1 MTGKITRKWSNIPI
15 TVKVSVAYAVCSI
28 LQKGIVFFTMPIF
41 AGILTKEQYGMYIV
55 YSSWVGVLSIILT
68 LNLAYGSFSK
78 AMVKF
83 EKDRDGYIASVEGIC
98 TALMLLFFII
108 YLPLR
113 KYWNRLFELPTVLVC
128 VLVAEIMTTTAIQIW
143 SGKKR
148 FEFKYKSVV
157 VITLCISILSPLL
170 AYILVINMEKKGYAR
185 IFGYAIVSI
194 LIGGSIYLINLIR
207 GKKFFK
213 KEYWKYGFQF
223 NIPLMAY
230 YFSQV
235 IFNQSDRIM
244 IDHMVGR
251 EEAAIYG
258 VAYTIAMV
266 LLFVLNAINN
276 SYVPWFYIKLKEGK
290 PEENKT
296 VSLIIAGLMAV
307 LLLGIIWLAPEAILF
322 LGGKK
327 YTEAVYVIPPVAS
340 SLLLLFYSQ
349 LFINVEFYYERK
361 KELVLASVGG
371 GLLNLIL
378 NWYLIP
384 IFGYIVAAYTTL
396 ASYIVFA
403 GANYFAMKKI
413 LREKNIEDNAYNY
426 KWLILILLFFTVL
439 TVVGVVLYDV
449 IWARIF
455 VALITLISLFILRR
469 KVKEYLK
476 IALGKR

>member
-113 KYWNRLFELPTVLVC
+113 QYWNRLFELPTVLVC

-290 PEENKT
+290 PEENGFFDYCRT
-296 VSLIIAGLMAV
+296 YGC
-307 LLLGIIWLAPEAILF
+307 
-322 LGGKK
+322 
-327 YTEAVYVIPPVAS
+327 AS
-340 SLLLLFYSQ
+340 SRHNMVS
-349 LFINVEFYYERK
+349 
-361 KELVLASVGG
+361 AGG
-371 GLLNLIL
+371 
-378 NWYLIP
+378 
-384 IFGYIVAAYTTL
+384 YT
-396 ASYIVFA
+396 VPR
-403 GANYFAMKKI
+403 GQ
-413 LREKNIEDNAYNY
+413 
-426 KWLILILLFFTVL
+426 
-439 TVVGVVLYDV
+439 
-449 IWARIF
+449 
-455 VALITLISLFILRR
+455 
-469 KVKEYLK
+469 KVY
-476 IALGKR
+476 